1 MTIRVTLSEY
11 IQDVGVAVVAKNAN
25 ASESTVK
32 AWRYFNRVPRIKQA
46 KLLMAKNANASES
59 TVKAWRY
66 FNRVPRIKQAK
77 LLMRTSHGL
86 LTWESIYG
94 TIYEGDSDRA
104 VRPKNDKAKNAKVA

>member
-11 IQDVGVAVVAKNAN
+11 IQDVGVAVV
-25 ASESTVK
+25 
-32 AWRYFNRVPRIKQA
+32 
-46 KLLMAKNANASES
+46 AKNANASES

-104 VRPKNDKAKNAKVA
+104 FRPKNDKAKNAKVA

>member
-11 IQDVGVAVVAKNAN
+11 IQDVGVSVVAKNAN

-32 AWRYFNRVPRIKQA
+32 AWRYHNRVPRIKQA
-46 KLLMAKNANASES
+46 K
-59 TVKAWRY
+59 R
-66 FNRVPRIKQAK
+66 
-77 LLMRTSHGL
+77 LMRTSHGL

-104 VRPKNDKAKNAKVA
+104 VRPKNDKAQVA